1 MIKSSKQ
8 TDCIKVKAGLP
19 NAWAKVRYA
28 TYREMTLF
36 SGNFKR
42 NISAQALVGLL
53 VVSGGL
59 AGCNTTEA
67 LTPSETIQQG
77 YVIDEQA
84 LAATPVGS
92 SREQVLLSL
101 GTPSTINNLDGNEVF
116 YYISQT
122 RKRAIAFQKPKLVDQ
137 RVMAVYFGAD
147 GTVSNIANYGLK
159 DGKVFDFI
167 KRVTPSGGKDITFL
181 SQVLSGVGKGGIP
194 TLPGQ

>member
-1 MIKSSKQ
+1 MR
-8 TDCIKVKAGLP
+8 AER
-19 NAWAKVRYA
+19 VRYA

-36 SGNFKR
+36 NANFKR

-53 VVSGGL
+53 IASSVLGGCKSSEIL
-59 AGCNTTEA
+59 S
-67 LTPSETIQQG
+67 PSETIQQG

-84 LAATPVGS
+84 LAAVPVGS

-101 GTPSTINNLDGNEVF
+101 GTPSTINTLDGSEVF

-122 RKRAIAFQKPKLVDQ
+122 RKRSVAFQKAKLVDQ
-137 RVMAVYFGAD
+137 RVMAVYFATD

-167 KRVTPSGGKDITFL
+167 KRVTPTGGKDLTFIG
-181 SQVLSGVGKGGIP
+181 QVLSGVGKGGVP

>member
-1 MIKSSKQ
+1 
-8 TDCIKVKAGLP
+8 
-19 NAWAKVRYA
+19 
-28 TYREMTLF
+28 MTLF

-42 NISAQALVGLL
+42 NISAQAMFGLL
-53 VVSGGL
+53 IATTALSGCVSNDVL
-59 AGCNTTEA
+59 PA
-67 LTPSETIQQG
+67 SETIQQG

-84 LAATPVGS
+84 LTATPVGS

-101 GTPSTINNLDGNEVF
+101 GTPSTINNLDGSEVF

-122 RKRAIAFQKPKLVDQ
+122 RKRAVAFQKAKLVDQ
-137 RVMAVYFGAD
+137 RVMAVYFAPD

-167 KRVTPSGGKDITFL
+167 KRVTPTGGKDITFL
-181 SQVLSGVGKGGIP
+181 SQVLSGVGKGGVP